1 MDRNND
7 RTNDKLETDTQPKA
21 ETRLTVEIP
30 TEISAGAEP
39 VCRMCCNGPHSPPPR

>member
-1 MDRNND
+1 MDQHNAPK
-7 RTNDKLETDTQPKA
+7 NDKRETDKQAKA
-21 ETRLTVEIP
+21 ETRLTVEVP